1 MTKTHAKQPITEE
14 NEMEWEL
21 TCVSHGPHDDSH
33 GSLARNLSRLLSFYL
48 GNFFSEGEGL
58 RAISSVGK
66 KF

>member
-48 GNFFSEGEGL
+48 RERG
-58 RAISSVGK
+58 ISFQKRGFAGD
-66 KF
+66 KFGG